1 MFGLGLALGGQ
12 GYHGARAPSSEL
24 RGRGNVMAPWPTQP
38 TTKAAHA
45 AERSRSWQ
53 HAKFSSAIK
62 NVLFARTVPDL
73 DCMSVEVMRM
83 IPFLEHHP
91 MLLVL
96 HLALDLIQRIFVNRN
111 HPLVDFRMDH

>member
-1 MFGLGLALGGQ
+1 M
-12 GYHGARAPSSEL
+12 
-24 RGRGNVMAPWPTQP
+24 
-38 TTKAAHA
+38 
-45 AERSRSWQ
+45 
-53 HAKFSSAIK
+53 
-62 NVLFARTVPDL
+62 PDL

>member
-1 MFGLGLALGGQ
+1 MSTAENEGQSLFPPRIVWLG
-12 GYHGARAPSSEL
+12 
-24 RGRGNVMAPWPTQP
+24 
-38 TTKAAHA
+38 
-45 AERSRSWQ
+45 SRSWQ